1 MIFNRSES
9 VLKVRFILVSTLAIV
24 SSIYYPLRIFSIV
37 ESGQIDVI
45 LLIANLLINGWDLV
59 ANYTIYKDGE
69 NVHGSLVRDLGTE
82 KWKLWVAI
90 DLIAFLP
97 YEIFNLAPLLIF
109 RSLKLLRLSQH
120 QKLWR
125 RRDLKRNDFVYIMFF
140 LFWTS
145 LAAHW
150 LACGWDALE
159 PVRNQKDEL
168 TVYIESLYWTVQTL
182 TTVGYGDS
190 VAETPM
196 QMIYSMVVMMFG
208 VGVYGWL
215 IGNIAGI
222 LSKRDAVEQYY
233 FDNMERLKALSSNR
247 GLPLQLQNKIREYYD
262 YMFSRNYSGGDE
274 QIFMNTLPES
284 LQQEVIVSL
293 KEKIIK
299 KINAFSDAPENFIT
313 EIAHEL
319 KMEIFVPGDIVFRE
333 GSKGDKLY
341 FLLKGEMDVVT
352 GEAKKL
358 IAQLKNGDHFGE
370 IALFKNTTRNATI
383 VSKSYSEVYS
393 LDKSAFQIVALKFP
407 EIARAIMSKAE
418 ERQPER
424 KELS

>member
-1 MIFNRSES
+1 MLFNSSNS
-9 VLKVRFILVSTLAIV
+9 VLKLRFILVSALAIV
-24 SSIYYPLRIFSIV
+24 SSIYYPLRIFGIV
-37 ESGQIDVI
+37 ETGQIDLI
-45 LLIANLLINGWDLV
+45 LLVANLLINGWDLA
-59 ANYTIYKDGE
+59 ANYMIYKAGE
-69 NVHGSLVRDLGTE
+69 GIYGSLVRDLGKD

-90 DLIAFLP
+90 DFIAVLP
-97 YEIFNLAPLLIF
+97 YEIFFFPPLLIF

-125 RRDLKRNDFVYIMFF
+125 RRDLKRNDVVYIMFF

-159 PVRNQKDEL
+159 PVKSNKDKL
-168 TVYIESLYWTVQTL
+168 TVYVESLYWTVQTL
-182 TTVGYGDS
+182 TTVGYGDN
-190 VAETPM
+190 VAETRG

-247 GLPLQLQNKIREYYD
+247 GLPVPLQNKIREYYD
-262 YMFSRNYSGGDE
+262 YMFSRNYSGSDE
-274 QIFMNTLPES
+274 QIFMNTLPDS

-293 KEKIIK
+293 KQKIIK
-299 KINAFSDAPENFIT
+299 KINAFSEAPENFIT

-341 FLLKGEMDVVT
+341 FLLKGEMEVVT
-352 GEAKKL
+352 GDTQKL
-358 IAQLKNGDHFGE
+358 IAQLKSGDLFGE
-370 IALFKNTTRNATI
+370 IALFRNTTRNATI
-383 VSKSYSEVYS
+383 MSKSYSEVYS
-393 LDKSAFQIVALKFP
+393 LDKSAFQIVSLKFP

-418 ERQPER
+418 ERTN
-424 KELS
+424 